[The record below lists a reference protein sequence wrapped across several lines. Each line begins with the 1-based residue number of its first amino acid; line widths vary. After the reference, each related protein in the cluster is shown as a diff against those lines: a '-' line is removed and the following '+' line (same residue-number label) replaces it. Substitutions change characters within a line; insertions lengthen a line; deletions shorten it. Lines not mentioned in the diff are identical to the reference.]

1 MRMIVKG
8 AMVAGLMAL
17 GACNSSESERA
28 ADNVEAVADNQAD
41 ALEAQADNVEA
52 VAENKADALENKA
65 DAIEEKAEAKADA
78 IEDNGQ

>member
-17 GACNSSESERA
+17 GACNNAASEKA
-28 ADNVEAVADNQAD
+28 ADNIEAVADNQAD
-41 ALEAQADNVEA
+41 ALENQADAIEA
-52 VAENKADALENKA
+52 TAENKADALENKA
-65 DAIEEKAEAKADA
+65 DAIEENAEAKADA